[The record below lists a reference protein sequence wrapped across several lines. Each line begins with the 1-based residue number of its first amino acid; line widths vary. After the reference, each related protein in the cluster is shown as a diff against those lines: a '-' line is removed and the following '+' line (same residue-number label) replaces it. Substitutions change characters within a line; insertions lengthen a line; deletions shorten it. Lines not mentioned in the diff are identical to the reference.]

1 MKAVKYKKRGENCH
15 CVCGKNYM
23 LGLFLI
29 ILGIIVFLYEVNFSL
44 SLVLLVICAY
54 VAYAY
59 FCNGAR

>member
-1 MKAVKYKKRGENCH
+1 
-15 CVCGKNYM
+15 M

-59 FCNGAR
+59 FCYGAR

>member
-1 MKAVKYKKRGENCH
+1 
-15 CVCGKNYM
+15 M